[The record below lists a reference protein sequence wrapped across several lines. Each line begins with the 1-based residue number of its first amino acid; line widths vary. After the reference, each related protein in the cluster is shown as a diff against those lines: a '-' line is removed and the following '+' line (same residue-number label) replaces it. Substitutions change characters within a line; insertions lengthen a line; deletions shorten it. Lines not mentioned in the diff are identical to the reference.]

1 MTNSQRLAAVR
12 QTLRAWYQQR
22 NPEDQWEVAESIMI
36 RDGFYCGRNFRFASL
51 RAVWFAEEEQVKIY
65 DADGSLL
72 DAFKTDELVVAAPT
86 VKLFDAEA
94 DDSENTESSVEQAPA
109 AEDAPARRAA

>member
-12 QTLRAWYQQR
+12 QTLRTWHQER
-22 NPEDQWEVAESIMI
+22 HPEDQWEVAESIMI

-72 DAFKTDELVVAAPT
+72 DSFKTDDLVVAEPT
-86 VKLFDAEA
+86 VKLFDEDAE
-94 DDSENTESSVEQAPA
+94 DSDESESSVEQAPA

>member
-12 QTLRAWYQQR
+12 QTLRAWFLER
-22 NPEDQWEVAESIMI
+22 HPDAQWEVAESIMI
-36 RDGFYCGRNFRFASL
+36 RDAFYCGRNFRFASH

-72 DAFKTDELVVAAPT
+72 DSFKTDQLVVAEPR
-86 VKLFDAEA
+86 VKLHQPDAE
-94 DDSENTESSVEQAPA
+94 DETEEQQPAEQAPA
-109 AEDAPARRAA
+109 AEDTSVRRAA